1 MDSTRFGIKPSSGQD
16 KSQTQTKGACL
27 QYWYDGFVIQQAGS
41 YLGMDASY
49 NFPRTIT
56 ESRQARLY
64 HLAHYDNLTDLP
76 NRLLFEDRL
85 RQALAQA
92 RCSGHL
98 VAVMFLDFDC
108 FKTINDSFGHAV
120 GDALL
125 KTIAERLT
133 RNIRES
139 DTAARLG
146 GDEFI
151 LICSDIR
158 QPQDAAQIAQ
168 LVLEAVAK
176 PYMLEGHEV
185 HISASIGI
193 TLYPLDDSLGDGD
206 KNKNDIQALLK
217 NADIAM
223 YKAKKQGKNTYQFY
237 TAEMNVATLE
247 RRLLGDD
254 LRKALE
260 NQEFIL
266 HYQPRMLCA
275 DNTVTGM
282 EALIRWRHPTLGIIS
297 PEKFIPLAEETGLI
311 LPIGEWVLR
320 TACTQNKT
328 WIDAGMAPL
337 RVAVNLS
344 AQQFKHPNLLGVV
357 GNILCDT
364 GLPPNYLELE
374 LTESLAMEDVQKSVI
389 TLNALGMMG
398 ISVAID
404 DFGTGYSSLAYLNR
418 FPVDFLKIDKSF
430 VHDLGSSHDN
440 EVIAKTVIA
449 MAHNLQLQVV
459 GEGVETRA
467 RLDFL
472 RQHGCEEMQGYFLSL
487 PLPADKFS
495 AFIQAAK
502 ISNLATASSIIPD
515 DLLPEFVV

>member
-1 MDSTRFGIKPSSGQD
+1 M
-16 KSQTQTKGACL
+16 
-27 QYWYDGFVIQQAGS
+27 
-41 YLGMDASY
+41 
-49 NFPRTIT
+49 
-56 ESRQARLY
+56 
-64 HLAHYDNLTDLP
+64 P

-92 RCSGHL
+92 RDSEQL

-108 FKTINDSFGHAV
+108 FKAINDSFGHAV

-125 KTIAERLT
+125 KAMAERLA

-139 DTAARLG
+139 DTAARFG

-151 LICSDIR
+151 LICNDLR

-185 HISASIGI
+185 HVSASIGI
-193 TLYPLDDSLGDGD
+193 TLYPLDENQVDGD
-206 KNKNDIQALLK
+206 KNKSNVQALLR

-237 TAEMNVATLE
+237 TPEMNVATLE
-247 RRLLGDD
+247 RRLLEDD
-254 LRKALE
+254 LRSALE
-260 NQEFIL
+260 NREFIL

-275 DNTVTGM
+275 DNTIIAM
-282 EALIRWRHPTLGIIS
+282 EALIRWQHPTLGIIP

-320 TACTQNKT
+320 TACMQNKA
-328 WIDAGMAPL
+328 WIDAGMTPL

-344 AQQFKHPNLLGVV
+344 ARQFKHPDLLGAIEH
-357 GNILCDT
+357 ILRDT
-364 GLPPNYLELE
+364 GLPSNYLELE
-374 LTESLAMEDVQKSVI
+374 LTESIAMEDVKKSTI
-389 TLNALGMMG
+389 TLQALSMLG
-398 ISVAID
+398 ISIAID

-418 FPVDFLKIDKSF
+418 FLVDFLKIDRSF
-430 VHDLGSSHDN
+430 VCHLGSSHDN
-440 EVIAKTVIA
+440 AVIAKTVIA

-459 GEGVETRA
+459 AEGVETREQF
-467 RLDFL
+467 DFL
-472 RQHGCEEMQGYFLSL
+472 RQHGCEEMQGYLLSL
-487 PLPADKFS
+487 PLSADEFS
-495 AFIQAAK
+495 AFIHFVK
-502 ISNLATASSIIPD
+502 TSNPTTTSSITSD
-515 DLLPEFVV
+515 DLMSGFIA